1 MIRVVTGL
9 RFVKQNRIIHLQV
22 QEGKLMSFG
31 KIDQASLRWIPVPK
45 FNILDKGVIDGVD
58 YHTMSFERREF
69 DFDDLVVPSD
79 HIVVSCDL

>member
-1 MIRVVTGL
+1 
-9 RFVKQNRIIHLQV
+9 
-22 QEGKLMSFG
+22 MSFG

-45 FNILDKGVIDGVD
+45 FNILDKGVVDGVD

-79 HIVVSCDL
+79 HIVVSCDTGRMFMKYDYFEEKIKF